1 MPPYAKS
8 FSFSFMKVS
17 IINIG
22 DELLEGKTLNT
33 NSQWL
38 GKKLSSAGCQIES
51 QITVKDEENSIVRG
65 LNYCLQNKP
74 EYLLVTGG
82 LGPTNDDV
90 TRNVLF
96 NFMETESEFD
106 YEYWKILKNR
116 YQRIGKHISESIKSQ
131 AIVPKI
137 GEVIPNP
144 KGSARGLKFVQKDTI
159 IFVLPGVPI
168 EMKNMFVQTILPTLI
183 KKIESP
189 ILSRTLRTTG
199 ITESVLYDFIE
210 TRSKKNKNKI
220 SYYPSAFGVDIKVS
234 NKAREEIN
242 LFIDWMYEN
251 FKNEIYAEHDTNIER
266 VVVEYCIKRRRKIAV
281 AESCTGGLIGDRIT
295 SVSGSSE
302 IFVGGIIVYS
312 NDSKVKILGLDEEGI
327 DQFGAV
333 SKDTAKK
340 MAENVK
346 TMFNSSFGLSV
357 TGIAGPGGG
366 TKEKPVGLAYIGLA
380 SDKNTIVEKF
390 NFGID
395 RGGNKI
401 KTSQAALNILRRSLL
416 NE

>member
-1 MPPYAKS
+1 
-8 FSFSFMKVS
+8 
-17 IINIG
+17 
-22 DELLEGKTLNT
+22 
-33 NSQWL
+33 
-38 GKKLSSAGCQIES
+38 
-51 QITVKDEENSIVRG
+51 
-65 LNYCLQNKP
+65 
-74 EYLLVTGG
+74 
-82 LGPTNDDV
+82 
-90 TRNVLF
+90 
-96 NFMETESEFD
+96 
-106 YEYWKILKNR
+106 
-116 YQRIGKHISESIKSQ
+116 
-131 AIVPKI
+131 
-137 GEVIPNP
+137 
-144 KGSARGLKFVQKDTI
+144 
-159 IFVLPGVPI
+159 
-168 EMKNMFVQTILPTLI
+168 
-183 KKIESP
+183 
-189 ILSRTLRTTG
+189 
-199 ITESVLYDFIE
+199 
-210 TRSKKNKNKI
+210 
-220 SYYPSAFGVDIKVS
+220 
-234 NKAREEIN
+234 
-242 LFIDWMYEN
+242 MYEN
-251 FKNEIYAEHDTNIER
+251 FRNEIYAEHDTNIER
-266 VVVEYCIKRRRKIAV
+266 VVVEYCIKKRRKIAV

-380 SDKNTIVEKF
+380 TDKNTIVEKF